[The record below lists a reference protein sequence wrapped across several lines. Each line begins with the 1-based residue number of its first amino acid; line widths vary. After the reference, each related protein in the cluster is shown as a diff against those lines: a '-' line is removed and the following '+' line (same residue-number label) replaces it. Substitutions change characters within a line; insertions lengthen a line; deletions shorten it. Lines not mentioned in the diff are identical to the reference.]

1 MLYSFHV
8 LIETY
13 WNVKNGGSRNKQEA
27 VKCINRNILEC
38 KGGTT
43 WNYTYETKVLIETYW
58 NVKGEISEDSDEP
71 HIVLI
76 ETYWNV
82 KTYKLTYYST
92 LFFGINRNILECK
105 GAFRWWFR
113 RSIMVS

>member
-1 MLYSFHV
+1 MECKDEIKRKRQRDFPQ
-8 LIETY
+8 
-13 WNVKNGGSRNKQEA
+13 G
-27 VKCINRNILEC
+27 INRNILEC
-38 KGGTT
+38 KEDIRHSF
-43 WNYTYETKVLIETYW
+43 YKLVCVLIETYW